1 NPNGDWKLVVKD
13 TDHLITGTLNSW
25 QLDIRALNQTPVV
38 ETFSDPFPMNS
49 AIPDGSYALQFG
61 FLSNKIAAI
70 SAITLTTEITHP
82 RPSDLDIALIP
93 PDGLSITVASH
104 LTNTVANAFAHTVWS
119 DRAGNNT
126 IGPVTDYVFG
136 GPAAALPPQEP
147 FASELGQN
155 PEGHW
160 FMSIYD
166 SVPGMAGSVGTFTLE
181 ITAKTC
187 APHLQVYGYGDANY
201 PRLGT

>member
-1 NPNGDWKLVVKD
+1 HTWNSDLNIYLISPAPANTRVTLTSHNGGSLDNGYGNTTFTDQAGINYPPGPVTLDPFTNNVPLFKVAPEQPLAALQGQNPNGDWKLVVKD

-38 ETFSDPFPMNS
+38 ETFSDPFTMNS

-61 FLSNKIAAI
+61 FLSNKMAAI

-104 LTNTVANAFAHTVWS
+104 LTNTVANAFSHTWWN
-119 DRAGNNT
+119 DQA
-126 IGPVTDYVFG
+126 
-136 GPAAALPPQEP
+136 
-147 FASELGQN
+147 
-155 PEGHW
+155 
-160 FMSIYD
+160 
-166 SVPGMAGSVGTFTLE
+166 
-181 ITAKTC
+181 
-187 APHLQVYGYGDANY
+187 
-201 PRLGT
+201 